1 MSLIL
6 TELED
11 DIGTIVFNNP
21 AKRNAISHDFIEA
34 IIEALG
40 EMRARK
46 ARAIVLRALKGSTVW
61 SAGHDIEELPNAGRD
76 PLGWGDGLRI
86 LVRAIQTFPAPVI
99 ALIEGGV
106 WGGAC
111 EVAMACDILV
121 ATPDVTFAITPAKLG
136 IPYNLSGLLTLINAV
151 PLPVAKE
158 MLFTAQPI
166 PSAQAFNLGV
176 INYIK
181 SADEIEAFVETLT
194 RAHRRQRAAEHHRDE
209 GGDQAARQR
218 AFGNAGAVRA
228 DSGPA
233 PYRLRQPRLPGGARR
248 LSGKAQAAIQR
259 RVVKQRL
266 ALRQCRNVT

>member
-6 TELED
+6 TEFED
-11 DIGTIVFNNP
+11 DIGTIVLNNP
-21 AKRNAISHDFIEA
+21 AKRNAINHALIEA
-34 IIEALG
+34 IVEALG

-46 ARAIVLRALKGSTVW
+46 ARAIVLRAAKGCKVW
-61 SAGHDIEELPNAGRD
+61 SAGHDIDELPNAGRD
-76 PLGWGDGLRI
+76 PLGWGDALRT
-86 LVRAIQTFPAPVI
+86 LVRAIQTFPAPVV

-121 ATPDVTFAITPAKLG
+121 ATPAATFAITPAKLG

-166 PSAQAFNLGV
+166 PADQALNLGV

-181 SADEIEAFVETLT
+181 PDDEIEAFVDTLT
-194 RAHRRQRAAEHHRDE
+194 RHIGANAPLSITVMKEEIRLL
-209 GGDQAARQR
+209 
-218 AFGNAGAVRA
+218 AGAHSVTPELFEQIQGLRRIVY
-228 DSGPA
+228 DSRDYQEGLDAFREKRKP
-233 PYRLRQPRLPGGARR
+233 QF
-248 LSGKAQAAIQR
+248 SGE
-259 RVVKQRL
+259 
-266 ALRQCRNVT
+266 